1 MDTLP
6 ELQEK
11 YKVLLPP
18 SQKSKR
24 YSITELKTD
33 VGRRPS
39 ISSITG
45 SRRPSNSTPGK
56 RFKSIGSRVTNMLKV
71 KMAFQKKDGT
81 QQEDNSPFIKITEL
95 PKEPRFCSTL
105 SPEAQFAIMKGY
117 EDTVYAYIS
126 KTYPEYKFL
135 LRRSRTP
142 KSISKC
148 NVETSPDYRSFSS
161 VNKDS
166 ADCDG
171 FGEEDETDSVQRP
184 SGLKIQR
191 SLTNSPLSSTSRK
204 NRLKSSTYDNR
215 LNNTLGLSRSNSL
228 PVLVPRERQL
238 ITTYRLQSIM
248 DILDTVRSKMGQH
261 ALSPRIK
268 KYPDEIKPVTDFNKW
283 TTVWSKEFLDKQIT
297 GK

>member
-1 MDTLP
+1 MDTLSA
-6 ELQEK
+6 LQEK
-11 YKVLLPP
+11 YKVLVPQ
-18 SQKSKR
+18 SQRSKR
-24 YSITELKTD
+24 YSITELKND
-33 VGRRPS
+33 MGRRPS
-39 ISSITG
+39 ISSNSG
-45 SRRPSNSTPGK
+45 SRRPSNAPTPGK
-56 RFKSIGSRVTNMLKV
+56 RFQSIGSKVTNMLKV
-71 KMAFQKKDGT
+71 KMAFQKKDGA
-81 QQEDNSPFIKITEL
+81 QKEDNSPFIKITEL

-105 SPEAQFAIMKGY
+105 SPEAQFAMMKGY

-126 KTYPEYKFL
+126 SSYPEYKFL

-142 KSISKC
+142 KSIPKC
-148 NVETSPDYRSFSS
+148 SDETLDYRSFPSG
-161 VNKDS
+161 NKES
-166 ADCDG
+166 ADYDG
-171 FGEEDETDSVQRP
+171 FGEEDETDGAHRS
-184 SGLKIQR
+184 SGIKVQR

-215 LNNTLGLSRSNSL
+215 LNNTIGLSRSNSL

-248 DILDTVRSKMGQH
+248 DILDTVRSKMGQQ

-268 KYPDEIKPVTDFNKW
+268 SYPGEIKPVTDFNKW